1 MSMTTEERLDKLER
15 KYRRLLLAGG
25 GLVAVLVTAFLLGAT
40 SQDVKDEIRAHSFV
54 VVDKH
59 LKVRAMLRAGK
70 SSPSLIL
77 YDEKERPGIMLGMD
91 KHGEDWEL
99 KLFDKNERI
108 RFWADTTDLV
118 MYNKNGR
125 PSVGITSRIGQ
136 RGKPGANLTLFDDN
150 GKSIWS
156 AP

>member
-1 MSMTTEERLDKLER
+1 MTIEERMDKLER
-15 KYRRLLLAGG
+15 NYRRLLFAGG
-25 GLVAVLVTAFLLGAT
+25 GLVAVLGVALLLAAP
-40 SQDVKDEIRAHSFV
+40 SEDIKDEIRAHSFV

-59 LKVRAMLRAGK
+59 LKVRAKLWAGK

-91 KHGEDWEL
+91 KHGEDWEF

-108 RFWADTTDLV
+108 RFWADTTDFV
-118 MYNKNGR
+118 IYNKNGGA
-125 PSVGITSRIGQ
+125 SIGFTSRFGQ
-136 RGKPGANLTLFDDN
+136 KGKPGANLTLFDDN
-150 GKSIWS
+150 GKPIWS